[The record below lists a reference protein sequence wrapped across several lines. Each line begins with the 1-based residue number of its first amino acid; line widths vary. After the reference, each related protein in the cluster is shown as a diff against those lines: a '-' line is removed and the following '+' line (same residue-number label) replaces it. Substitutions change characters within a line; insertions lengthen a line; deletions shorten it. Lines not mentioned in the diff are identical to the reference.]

1 MRASDLGVNPS
12 LLMLALIKG
21 NQDCGGYPAAA
32 NMFWHSVGEAALP
45 CLAGRLPAPMLRML
59 DARPASKH

>member
-21 NQDCGGYPAAA
+21 NQDCGGYG
-32 NMFWHSVGEAALP
+32 VQALGNIK
-45 CLAGRLPAPMLRML
+45 LADKGLCAKT
-59 DARPASKH
+59 AESS